1 MNAPHL
7 LALATIGL
15 LSTNFSCKQTD
26 ETPCPEGPVTLL
38 PLTNWNY
45 SPYCFATPVVGAQAQ
60 TYVINSV
67 ADLQALNHCTTAPT
81 IDFSHYTLLA
91 GKTKTAACSSVDSQ
105 QVIQT
110 CANGYST
117 GFTYRVKLAAGA
129 CQASTEVMYCV
140 LVPKIPAGTAV
151 VFDVQLP

>member
-1 MNAPHL
+1 MNTPRL
-7 LALATIGL
+7 LVLAAIGALAT
-15 LSTNFSCKQTD
+15 SFSCKQTD
-26 ETPCPEGPVTLL
+26 EAPCPEGPVTVL

-60 TYVINSV
+60 TYVINSA

-81 IDFSHYTLLA
+81 IDFSRYTLLA
-91 GKTKTAACSSVDSQ
+91 GKTKTASCSSVASQ
-105 QVIQT
+105 QLTQT
-110 CANGYST
+110 CATGY
-117 GFTYRVKLAAGA
+117 TYRVKLAAGL